1 MCFQLGRPR
10 LSKFKNMIAAVED
23 LDWER
28 MADEMENSNWFRQTP
43 NRAKR
48 LIAIVDRQFVRESVP
63 T

>member
-1 MCFQLGRPR
+1 MT
-10 LSKFKNMIAAVED
+10 AAVHD

-48 LIAIVDRQFVRESVP
+48 LIAIVDRQFARESIA
-63 T
+63 